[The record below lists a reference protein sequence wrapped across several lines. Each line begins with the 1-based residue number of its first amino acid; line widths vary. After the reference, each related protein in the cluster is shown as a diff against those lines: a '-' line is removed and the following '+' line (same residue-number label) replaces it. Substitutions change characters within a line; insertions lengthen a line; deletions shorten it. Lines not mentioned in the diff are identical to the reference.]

1 MVASDLLIHAKR
13 NGLQC
18 KIGFL
23 VTPQWNDFVD
33 LGFLSNDK
41 FCSGIGI

>member
-1 MVASDLLIHAKR
+1 MFASDLLIHAKR

-23 VTPQWNDFVD
+23 VTPQSNDFVD
-33 LGFLSNDK
+33 LGLLSNDK
-41 FCSGIGI
+41 ASSGTGI

>member
-18 KIGFL
+18 NIGFL
-23 VTPQWNDFVD
+23 VTPQLNDFVD
-33 LGFLSNDK
+33 LGFMNNDK
-41 FCSGIGI
+41 FFSGIGI